1 MKRLFLLAVVAAA
14 AGVANACDP
23 DLTVPTAE
31 APADGGPVTSPTTAP
46 TQQPIP
52 GSDASTTDG
61 GGEDGGTE
69 AGPTGHQ
76 IDGTNDF
83 TAGETFQTSSPA
95 YVAYASWDD
104 KNIYFGMAGADIASG
119 SSSKWVLIYVDGNP
133 GNGGTNVGIGY
144 DCGGTC
150 FSQAAKL
157 PFNAGFHI
165 RWKADNSYTNLQK
178 WDGAAW
184 TNVGPIT
191 TVARQGQFLELSV
204 SKVALGSPARL
215 KVNAFMLIEQSGV
228 EWTYA
233 GLPQGSFT
241 DGKGANGGSNQ
252 STKYLDFDIGT
263 QAIAPNAY
271 PVKP

>member
-1 MKRLFLLAVVAAA
+1 MKRPFLLAVVALAS
-14 AGVANACDP
+14 ACDP
-23 DLTVPTAE
+23 DLTVPTGT
-31 APADGGPVTSPTTAP
+31 APTDGGPVTSPTTAP
-46 TQQPIP
+46 TQEPIP
-52 GSDASTTDG
+52 GSDASTPDG
-61 GGEDGGTE
+61 GADAGGAD

-76 IDGTNDF
+76 IDGINDF
-83 TAGETFQTSSPA
+83 TMGETFLTTSPA
-95 YVAYASWDD
+95 YNAYASWDD
-104 KNIYFGMAGADIASG
+104 ANVYFGMAGADIASG
-119 SSSKWVLIYVDGNP
+119 SSAKWVLIYVDGSP
-133 GNGGTNVGIGY
+133 GNSGTNVGIGY

-157 PFNAGFHI
+157 PFNAGYHI

-184 TNVGPIT
+184 TNVGPIS

-204 SKVALGSPARL
+204 ARVALGSPTHL

-228 EWTYA
+228 EWTYS

-252 STKYLDFDIGT
+252 STKYFDFDLGDHVT
-263 QAIAPNAY
+263 SPNSF
-271 PVKP
+271 PIKP